1 MTNLNFTHVKR
12 SVLIRSLDYLRDRD
26 IDSVFIDKKYEN
38 KKYPLYYQY
47 CQKNRVVEPDVS
59 DLIGYVTNIRVD
71 ENDNVVCDVEWNPLL
86 SNSIHIMGVIDN
98 YVIKHNKDKRGNI
111 NYELIR
117 FVVYNKDF
125 KQKVEEKI
133 MREQETQNTNQE
145 EVSVCMEIAAA
156 ESIPEL
162 NVEAPKANTK

>member
-1 MTNLNFTHVKR
+1 MSNLNFSYVKR
-12 SVLIRSLDYLRDRD
+12 SVLIRSLDYLRDRE
-26 IDSVFIDKKYEN
+26 IDSVFINDEYKD

-59 DLIGYVTNIRVD
+59 DLIGYVKNIHVD
-71 ENDNVVCDVEWNPLL
+71 ENNNVVCDVEWNPILA
-86 SNSIHIMGVIDN
+86 NSVHLMGVIDN
-98 YVIKHNKDKRGNI
+98 YVIKHNKDKKGNV
-111 NYELIR
+111 NYELVR

-125 KQKVEEKI
+125 KKKVEEKL
-133 MREQETQNTNQE
+133 MKEQETQNTNQE

-162 NVEAPKANTK
+162 NVEAPKANTN